1 MRAVVLIVN
10 RLIWLVPTVLGLMVI
25 TFSISHIIPADPVA
39 YMAGENATNEQI
51 AALRQEYGL
60 DKPLHI
66 QLYRYI
72 IGVIQGDFGISLYTQ
87 RPISDDLLS
96 RLPATLEL
104 TFVAVFLSAVI
115 GIPLGVIAAVYRNS
129 MLDHVLRVI
138 TVSGLAIA
146 SFWLAILFQLL
157 FAMKLGWTPL
167 QGRVDGWGPDFV
179 TGVFLIDAA
188 LVWDG
193 EIFWD
198 VVAHMILPAVT
209 LAFPAMATVMR
220 FTRAGV
226 LDAINSNY
234 VLYEQAMG
242 VPRRVIIWKYVL
254 RNALIGT
261 VTQIGLIF
269 GILIANGV
277 VVEAVFDWPGLGL
290 YAVQSILQSDYN
302 AIMGFTIISGLIF
315 IVVNL
320 LVDITHGIIDPR
332 EAR

>member
-10 RLIWLVPTVLGLMVI
+10 RLIWFAPTVLGLMVL
-25 TFSISHIIPADPVA
+25 TFTISHVIPADPVA
-39 YMAGENATNEQI
+39 YMAGENASNETI
-51 AALRQEYGL
+51 AELRREFGL
-60 DKPLHI
+60 DKPMPV
-66 QLYRYI
+66 QLYNYV
-72 IGVIQGDFGISLYTQ
+72 IGVVQGDFGISLYTQ

-115 GIPLGVIAAVYRNS
+115 GIPLGVTAAVYRNS
-129 MLDHVLRVI
+129 PLDHALRVI
-138 TVSGLAIA
+138 TVSGLAMA

-167 QGRVDGWGPDFV
+167 QGRVDGWGPDPV
-179 TGVFLIDAA
+179 TGVFLIDAV
-188 LVWDG
+188 LMWDG
-193 EIFWD
+193 EIFRD
-198 VVAHMILPAVT
+198 VVAHMILPAAT
-209 LAFPAMATVMR
+209 LAFPAMATVVR

-242 VPRRVIIWKYVL
+242 IPRRVIIWKYVL

-277 VVEAVFDWPGLGL
+277 VVEAVFNWPGLGL
-290 YAVQSILQSDYN
+290 YAVNSILQSDYN
-302 AIMGFTIISGLIF
+302 AIMGFTIISGVIF

-320 LVDITHGIIDPR
+320 LVDITHGLIDPR
-332 EAR
+332 GTG